1 MDQISSTPV
10 LDRITSPAD
19 LRSLSEPELRA
30 LAEEIRQ
37 FLVATVSKTGGH
49 LGPNLGVVELTLA
62 LHRVFRSPQDRIL
75 WDTGHQAYVHK
86 LLTRPREG
94 FARLRKLGGMSGYPN
109 RSESE
114 HDFIENS
121 HASTGLSY
129 AAGMA
134 EALRRQAHT
143 GRVVVVVGDGA
154 LTGGMA
160 YEALNNIGHKKTPV
174 IIVVNDNGRSYAP
187 TIGGLAQ
194 HLAQQ
199 LTVLNPTYHATK
211 NRVDRVLRALPA
223 GDKAIEAG
231 RRMKEGLK
239 ELVSPRTFF
248 EYLGIKYSGPINGH
262 DIEAVERT
270 LRQVSRLKGPAVV
283 HVITTKGRGYGPAE
297 EDEIDHLHGV
307 SAFDVLTAK
316 PLSRKVTYTD
326 VFGEALV
333 AEAEREPR
341 VIAITAAMGSSA
353 GLGPFAERFPDRF
366 FDVGIAEQHAVTFA
380 AGLAMAGMRPVLAI
394 YSTFLQRA
402 LDQVMMDVC
411 LHRLPV
417 TFVLDRAGIT
427 GDDGPSHHGI
437 FDLTF
442 LRAMP
447 GMILAAASDPQE
459 LRDLV
464 HTAIAGDAPFAIRF
478 PKGAVGVSAN
488 AEIHPPRLLPVGE
501 WEVLRQGS
509 AALLLATGK
518 LVSVAMDAAAL
529 LDKEGVPVTVVNSR
543 YIKPL
548 DPRLPSWARRHP
560 VVLTLEDNV
569 ATGGFGSAVAEA
581 LAPHGIPVT
590 IMAAPD
596 AFIEQGG
603 QPELLKQLGLDLTGR
618 RWRRPRRCRNQP
630 RNPAASVARWPPR
643 RRIPSRRPPRTSS
656 TCSACSA
663 RTTPRRFR
671 QRRARDSSRFSRT
684 QVRTFAER
692 RPPASGPCSSYWAIL
707 STPRSCCQAATGG
720 FSATTVPHCSAT
732 TRIAGS
738 SACAT
743 TMSHPTGCSRSS
755 RLCEPP
761 TFGCGI
767 GRQPRIVGG
776 SRCTPSAAPKVMS

>member
-316 PLSRKVTYTD
+316 PLSRKVTFTD

-603 QPELLKQLGLDLTGR
+603 QPELLKQLGLD
-618 RWRRPRRCRNQP
+618 
-630 RNPAASVARWPPR
+630 
-643 RRIPSRRPPRTSS
+643 
-656 TCSACSA
+656 
-663 RTTPRRFR
+663 
-671 QRRARDSSRFSRT
+671 
-684 QVRTFAER
+684 
-692 RPPASGPCSSYWAIL
+692 
-707 STPRSCCQAATGG
+707 
-720 FSATTVPHCSAT
+720 
-732 TRIAGS
+732 
-738 SACAT
+738 
-743 TMSHPTGCSRSS
+743 PTGVAARI
-755 RLCEPP
+755 RQTLAEAETMPEPA
-761 TFGCGI
+761 T
-767 GRQPRIVGG
+767 QPG
-776 SRCTPSAAPKVMS
+776 S